1 MTEWELKQIHKNNVK
16 LEKLQREYENVCGKT
31 GISPMR
37 SDGMPRGNSGKIG
50 LEDVERKVDI
60 ENEYKILY
68 RQNEK
73 IICKAR
79 SYIETFPDEIL
90 RMIFTERYING
101 LDIVMIAADVGIS
114 MRQCEEI
121 CKVHFNNVF

>member
-90 RMIFTERYING
+90 RMILTERYING

>member
-1 MTEWELKQIHKNNVK
+1 MTERELKQIHKNNVK
-16 LEKLQREYENVCGKT
+16 LEKLKREYENVCGKT

-73 IICKAR
+73 MICRAR
-79 SYIETFPDEIL
+79 SYIDTFPDETI
-90 RMIFTERYING
+90 RMILTERYING
-101 LDIVMIAADVGIS
+101 LDIVIVASDVGVS
-114 MRQCEEI
+114 MKQCEEI